1 MQLWCTACLLLTLLD
16 ILWGQTLSTQPVPS
30 PSQMQSFQAEQF
42 QGEWLVLGLASNT
55 FQKEHR
61 ALLRPFTTT
70 FELTPDGHFKVSNA
84 MTRGRHCN
92 AWSYVLVPAAQAGHF
107 TVDHNAGPGAS
118 REEIQVVDSD
128 YTRFALLLSHRQT
141 SSLTVVR
148 ISLLGRNWTLPTG
161 MMDKFLCLGRTQ
173 GLSERN
179 VAFPDLAGN
188 RAQDG
193 IERVGPRW

>member
-84 MTRGRHCN
+84 MTRLSCPPRSP
-92 AWSYVLVPAAQAGHF
+92 AWPAVGGEDQGPTLQRLVLC
-107 TVDHNAGPGAS
+107 AGPSSPGWTLHG
-118 REEIQVVDSD
+118 RPQC
-128 YTRFALLLSHRQT
+128 RQT